1 MVITNA
7 WTKYDSIDEIE
18 DYLRQLKSAD
28 HTRIVRLFTDDY
40 GTYHVTVC
48 TTFMPGGIKRMITKN
63 KLKITTCRVSKFHSD
78 YVRLEFTIR
87 HINSGEANQN
97 II

>member
-1 MVITNA
+1 
-7 WTKYDSIDEIE
+7 
-18 DYLRQLKSAD
+18 
-28 HTRIVRLFTDDY
+28 
-40 GTYHVTVC
+40 
-48 TTFMPGGIKRMITKN
+48 MISKN